1 MSLEDMEIEECTLN
15 SEENE
20 EDLEYIKMMEDHY
33 NNGDIMTIESFFN
46 SCKHNYF
53 IDYDGY
59 GELLNEDKSKSGI
72 FISPSEYR
80 NIPEGYK
87 HIAWHNK

>member
-1 MSLEDMEIEECTLN
+1 MSILDGLDLEESTLNLEDDKEYENFGEC
-15 SEENE
+15 
-20 EDLEYIKMMEDHY
+20 
-33 NNGDIMTIESFFN
+33 IMTIESFIN
-46 SCKHNYF
+46 SCEHNW
-53 IDYDGY
+53 ITSCDGY

-87 HIAWHNK
+87 HIAWYNK